1 MTGLSKQNVL
11 LTGSS
16 MLGVLLFTFHIADDI
31 VRGFE
36 AGKLSNLGT
45 IPICVAWLSGTLLLA
60 GRQSGYL
67 ITLVFSLLSIG
78 VPYLHMRGKGLAAV
92 VEGTAGGFFFSWTLL
107 AIGITGLFSV
117 ILAVQGLLS
126 LRRAQMAQ

>member
-1 MTGLSKQNVL
+1 MTNLRKQNAL
-11 LTGSS
+11 LTVSS
-16 MLGVLLFTFHIADDI
+16 LLGVLLFTFHIADDI

-60 GRQSGYL
+60 GRRSGYI
-67 ITLVFSLLSIG
+67 ITLLFSLLSIG
-78 VPYLHMRGKGLAAV
+78 VPYLHMRGKGLAAA
-92 VEGTAGGFFFSWTLL
+92 VEGTVGGFFFSWTLL

-117 ILAVQGLLS
+117 IVAVHGLVT
-126 LRRAQMAQ
+126 LRRKQVS